1 MIGGI
6 VRSMQSDIP
15 VNKKTL
21 LFKKRIWT
29 AVSLL
34 VIVPIGFY
42 GKFYSGPANGWV
54 NDSLGGVFYEIFWC
68 LLLFLFFTKGSPKI
82 IAMGVLIITCLLE
95 CLQLWHP
102 PFLEAI
108 RSHFIGRTI
117 LGTAFVWSD
126 FPYYFLGSWLG
137 YLWISRL
144 KNIGKK
150 ITLGEISM
158 VN

>member
-1 MIGGI
+1 
-6 VRSMQSDIP
+6 MQSDNST
-15 VNKKTL
+15 NKR
-21 LFKKRIWT
+21 RI
-29 AVSLL
+29 AAIISLL

-42 GKFYSGPANGWV
+42 GKFYSGPAAGWV

-68 LLLFLFFTKGSPKI
+68 LVLFLFFANGSPKI
-82 IAMGVLIITCLLE
+82 IATGVLIATCLLE

-126 FPYYFLGSWLG
+126 FPYYFLGSYLG
-137 YLWISRL
+137 YLWIRRL
-144 KNIGKK
+144 KNIGKNSD
-150 ITLGEISM
+150 TLRPL
-158 VN
+158 